1 MIGVDCDGQEVKPT
15 NFHNNEQPQNFK
27 PEDYQ
32 LNLGKKKGNKKSKV
46 PAMQANPNSEQNFD
60 FLS

>member
-46 PAMQANPNSEQNFD
+46 PAM
-60 FLS
+60 